1 MIQLMN
7 YSMEYEY
14 KEFDEIQ
21 NLSQL
26 ILLEREKRLNLTR
39 ELMFERSKI
48 NQLEVFIDN
57 LLDSKENKTDL
68 CKKAEN
74 LDDTIIVGTY
84 SMSIRK
90 KKIRNYKIKVKK
102 YRTRVKISRSFKGR
116 SIAAKLKPR
125 LNGKFAKGIHLH
137 KEI

>member
-1 MIQLMN
+1 
-7 YSMEYEY
+7 MEYEY